1 MFRDPDFTPFQ
12 PAERPSYATAVRNY
26 LQNWPPASYRE
37 GFSTLPGVWKSS
49 APTVFLTDPE
59 LIQEVLVDRAE
70 HFTRARI
77 SARAFSALMDPASL
91 FLAEGADWRWQRRAA
106 APAFRHET
114 LLALVPIF
122 AECAEA
128 QAREWRSAAGGEAVD
143 VHEAMTRT
151 TLAVICQ
158 AVLGDPAALDREAFL
173 ASLTAAFGGF
183 SWQALI
189 AAFGLPRWT
198 PHPGYF
204 EMRAAVARLNAEAA
218 KVIAARR
225 AAGSTRRDVLGLL
238 LSARDPETG
247 RVMTDREL
255 ASNLFTFIAAGHETA
270 AIGLAWTLWLL
281 AKDQAT
287 QERVREEVVRI
298 AGARDIGPE
307 DVDALVFTRQVVQE
321 SLRLFPPA
329 PTVTRQA
336 KEDTRIGPH
345 PISRKSSVF
354 VAIWS
359 LHRNERLWDEPAA
372 FDPDRFAPEKAKA
385 RHRFAYLPFGG
396 GPRVCIGMSFA
407 MLEIT
412 TILATLA
419 RDFRFTTVPGFRPE
433 VAPNITLRPK
443 GGLPLRVE
451 RISAGG
457 RDAAPRDQAGA
468 TTIH

>member
-1 MFRDPDFTPFQ
+1 MFHDPDFTPFE
-12 PAERPSYATAVRNY
+12 PAKRRSYATAVRNY
-26 LQNWPPASYRE
+26 LQNWPAASYTE

-49 APTVFLTDPE
+49 PPTVFLTDPE
-59 LIQEVLVDRAE
+59 LIQEVLLDRAE

-106 APAFRHET
+106 APAFRHEN

-122 AECAEA
+122 AECAKA
-128 QAREWRSAAGGEAVD
+128 QAAEWRSGGAGEAID
-143 VHEAMTRT
+143 AHSAMTRT

-183 SWQALI
+183 SWQALF

-204 EMRAAVARLNAEAA
+204 KMRSAVARLNADAA

-225 AAGSTRRDVLGLL
+225 AGLERKDLLGLL

-247 RVMTDREL
+247 RVMTDSEL

-270 AIGLAWTLWLL
+270 AIGLAWTLWLI

-287 QERVREEVVRI
+287 QERVREEVARI
-298 AGARDIGPE
+298 AGSRDIGPE
-307 DVDALVFTRQVVQE
+307 DVDKLVFTQQTIQE
-321 SLRLFPPA
+321 SMRLFPPA
-329 PTVTRQA
+329 PAITRQA
-336 KEDTRIGPH
+336 KEDTRLGPH
-345 PISRKSSVF
+345 AISRNSSVF
-354 VAIWS
+354 VAVWS
-359 LHRNERLWDEPAA
+359 LHRNARLWDEPAA
-372 FDPDRFAPEKAKA
+372 FDPDRFAPEKTKA

-407 MLEIT
+407 MLEMT
-412 TILATLA
+412 TILATLV
-419 RDFRFTTVPGFRPE
+419 RDFRFAAVPGFRPG

-451 RISAGG
+451 PISAS
-457 RDAAPRDQAGA
+457 APRAPSGRAEAGQLPA
-468 TTIH
+468 

>member
-1 MFRDPDFTPFQ
+1 MFHDPDFTPFQ

-49 APTVFLTDPE
+49 APAVFLTDPA

-106 APAFRHET
+106 APAFRHEN

-122 AECAEA
+122 AQCANA
-128 QAREWRSAAGGEAVD
+128 QADEWRATGADVVD
-143 VHEAMTRT
+143 VHKAMTRT
-151 TLAVICQ
+151 TFDVIRQ
-158 AVLGDPAALDREAFL
+158 AVLGDPGALDRDAFL
-173 ASLTAAFGGF
+173 AALSSAFGGF
-183 SWQALI
+183 SWQALF

-204 EMRAAVARLNAEAA
+204 KMRAAVARLNAEAA
-218 KVIAARR
+218 RIIAARR
-225 AAGSTRRDVLGLL
+225 AAVAERRDVLGLL

-247 RVMTDREL
+247 RVMSDGEL
-255 ASNLFTFIAAGHETA
+255 GSNLFTFIAAGHETA

-287 QERVREEVVRI
+287 QDRVREEVERI

-307 DVDALVFTRQVVQE
+307 DVDRLVFTQQVVQE

-329 PTVTRQA
+329 PALTRQA

-345 PISRKSSVF
+345 QISRKSSVF

-359 LHRNERLWDEPAA
+359 LHRNERLWEQPAA

-407 MLEIT
+407 MLEMT

-443 GGLPLRVE
+443 DGLPLRVE
-451 RISAGG
+451 RL
-457 RDAAPRDQAGA
+457 AP
-468 TTIH
+468 

>member
-1 MFRDPDFTPFQ
+1 MFHDPDFTPFQ

-49 APTVFLTDPE
+49 APAVFLTDPV

-106 APAFRHET
+106 APAFRHEN

-122 AECAEA
+122 AQCANA
-128 QAREWRSAAGGEAVD
+128 QADEWRATGADVVD
-143 VHEAMTRT
+143 VHKAMTRT
-151 TLAVICQ
+151 TFDVIRQ
-158 AVLGDPAALDREAFL
+158 AVLGDPGALDRDAFL
-173 ASLTAAFGGF
+173 AALSSAFGGF
-183 SWQALI
+183 SWQALF

-204 EMRAAVARLNAEAA
+204 KMRAAVARLNAEAA
-218 KVIAARR
+218 RIIAARR
-225 AAGSTRRDVLGLL
+225 AAVAERRDVLGLL

-247 RVMTDREL
+247 RVMSDGEL
-255 ASNLFTFIAAGHETA
+255 GSNLFTFIAAGHETA

-287 QERVREEVVRI
+287 QDRVREEVERI

-307 DVDALVFTRQVVQE
+307 DVDRLVFTQQVVQE

-329 PTVTRQA
+329 PALTRQA

-354 VAIWS
+354 VAFWS
-359 LHRNERLWDEPAA
+359 LHRNERLWEEPAA

-407 MLEIT
+407 MLEMT

-443 GGLPLRVE
+443 HGLPLRVE
-451 RISAGG
+451 RL
-457 RDAAPRDQAGA
+457 AP
-468 TTIH
+468 